1 MPQPKRSQQPPAYVE
16 AVNSGGGGGGPGPHE
31 ERRDYTPL
39 GCTTLDHA
47 YYDVVHGM
55 GAGSGDKEEEAFAM
69 VPAGGEASH
78 KMMEVK
84 YTNRARQG
92 VFEASFV

>member
-16 AVNSGGGGGGPGPHE
+16 AVNSGSGGGSGPHE

-55 GAGSGDKEEEAFAM
+55 GTASGDKEEEAFAM
-69 VPAGGEASH
+69 VPAGGGEGH

>member
-1 MPQPKRSQQPPAYVE
+1 MHQPPAYVE
-16 AVNSGGGGGGPGPHE
+16 AMNGGGGGGGPPE
-31 ERRDYTPL
+31 DRRDYTPL

-47 YYDVVHGM
+47 YYDVVHGL
-55 GAGSGDKEEEAFAM
+55 GPGGVDKDEEAFAM
-69 VPAGGEASH
+69 VPPSGADPGH